1 MGMGVGAIAGHRMDM
16 GRRYGG
22 GWVIEISQ
30 EIIEISRKF
39 FQEFI
44 GIFLAVTDEIR
55 AEPA

>member
-1 MGMGVGAIAGHRMDM
+1 MDM